1 MKKEEFVKIGVFEEL
16 AVACEKTYLDE
27 LKDFLP
33 RMRMNMVTSIGSLH
47 KIWGYNLLGFA
58 WRTTGV
64 LLV

>member
-1 MKKEEFVKIGVFEEL
+1 MEKEEFVKIGVFEEL
-16 AVACEKTYLDE
+16 AVACEKAYLDE
-27 LKDFLP
+27 LKDFVP